1 MDDVPRYGASRSD
14 HRWPDRESSAHHRPD
29 DVSLLKLARMISR
42 DEAFLAIGRD
52 TASRYASPAEE
63 ALEPTPDRDTAAYD
77 PPEYDLPEYD
87 QPEFDAD
94 DPVVDASQGRSLQES
109 AYDPADLDWDDRGAR
124 QDEIVRAQHFSA
136 NDDEH
141 ALWELARLVGR
152 IDSFLAA
159 GSTRTGRVE
168 QTTGG
173 RLAASDGVDEDVVD
187 DDDAQDI
194 EMPVPSRH
202 DRLANDTDDPGL
214 SLYAPR
220 RKRHAAFVIARTDQ
234 SENLYGEARG
244 APQDRPS
251 APRNRARNCA
261 PRQSDQGA
269 DYHGRPQQRRR
280 PPAEPALRRGGR
292 LLTAIALVAFTATAA
307 LYGYRTWA
315 DAGSSHPGPIAAE
328 AAPVKATVDSLA
340 PAAIDPSTNSG
351 LGPSAKGVW
360 SDLTGLLAP
369 GATFDGTASASRML
383 AGESA
388 AAATTARPQAHRSP
402 TARVGARVG
411 NIVPIANAGVSASTN
426 AVPCEVG
433 AVRSSC

>member
-14 HRWPDRESSAHHRPD
+14 HGWPDRESIAHHHPD
-29 DVSLLKLARMISR
+29 DVSLLKLARIISR

-52 TASRYASPAEE
+52 TSSRYASPAKE
-63 ALEPTPDRDTAAYD
+63 ALESTLDNDTAAYD
-77 PPEYDLPEYD
+77 EYDLPEYD

-94 DPVVDASQGRSLQES
+94 DPVVDASQGRSPQE
-109 AYDPADLDWDDRGAR
+109 AACDPADLDWDDRGAC
-124 QDEIVRAQHFSA
+124 QEQTVRARCFSA
-136 NDDEH
+136 NDDER
-141 ALWELARLVGR
+141 ALSELARLVGR

-173 RLAASDGVDEDVVD
+173 RLAASDGADGDVVD
-187 DDDAQDI
+187 DDDARDT

-202 DRLANDTDDPGL
+202 DRLTNDTEDPGL

-220 RKRHAAFVIARTDQ
+220 RKRRAAFVIARTDQ
-234 SENLYGEARG
+234 SENLYGEASR
-244 APQDRPS
+244 APADRPS
-251 APRNRARNCA
+251 APRDRARSYA
-261 PRQSDQGA
+261 PRQSDHGD
-269 DYHGRPQQRRR
+269 DYHARPRQRRR
-280 PPAEPALRRGGR
+280 PSAEPVRRRGSR
-292 LLTAIALVAFTATAA
+292 LLTAIALLAFTATAA

-315 DAGSSHPGPIAAE
+315 EAGSSHPGPIAAE
-328 AAPVKATVDSLA
+328 AAPVGATVESPD
-340 PAAIDPSTNSG
+340 PAAIDASTNPG
-351 LGPSAKGVW
+351 VGPSARGVW

-369 GATFDGTASASRML
+369 GTTLDGAASASRMVTSD
-383 AGESA
+383 SA

-426 AVPCEVG
+426 AGLPCEVG
-433 AVRSSC
+433 AARSSC